1 MSRKKRIEF
10 ILLENIKDWEIEVID
25 NSFLHKGHNNF
36 DGNQETH
43 FKINLQNKSINK
55 QNRLE
60 IHRKINALLEN
71 EFLNGLHALE
81 INIL

>member
-55 QNRLE
+55 PNRLE